1 MAANASILDGKGLAT
16 PRGRSGV
23 GRPRD
28 SAPPL
33 IAINHSQR
41 LVAHRA
47 GFTPTV
53 VPVIFFNARSKS
65 ITARAVPTGAALV
78 TEATGEKETSAV
90 PEFAVRM
97 QVRDSELDQY
107 SVVNNSVYNHY
118 LQHARHEWLQHV
130 GGDPDAV
137 ARSGDALALSA
148 LNISYRQPL
157 RSRDKFLA
165 TVSVDRVTGARV
177 FLRQQIRRTAPTTN
191 GGVEEGLVL
200 EAEAVVVWLDGEY
213 RPKRIPKHM
222 INKIK

>member
-47 GFTPTV
+47 GFAPTV
-53 VPVIFFNARSKS
+53 IPVIFFNARSKS

-97 QVRDSELDQY
+97 QVASSILLNHLQNIQLYVTDLSSRHL
-107 SVVNNSVYNHY
+107 VVVH
-118 LQHARHEWLQHV
+118 LL
-130 GGDPDAV
+130 
-137 ARSGDALALSA
+137 LS
-148 LNISYRQPL
+148 L
-157 RSRDKFLA
+157 
-165 TVSVDRVTGARV
+165 
-177 FLRQQIRRTAPTTN
+177 
-191 GGVEEGLVL
+191 LVL
-200 EAEAVVVWLDGEY
+200 TTDESSACRHFRGN
-213 RPKRIPKHM
+213 M
-222 INKIK
+222 